1 MGFPLPE
8 ECFPDKLYAGL
19 STLGVLGRL
28 FYSAIPFQERHK
40 GVSLAELCRGD
51 SLLCKPSVP
60 VCKTPCPWCS
70 YPVEVLE
77 VELFEDGVSA
87 FHLIPPHSLQV
98 WQQLLPLL
106 RAQPVG
112 FSCLAPWEGK
122 GREDQCGRGGMKQ
135 MFRAMRHPMGR
146 GVTGTWRQL
155 QSGWEGWNTNVL
167 FSLPGIHSACTKE
180 VQLVL
185 SVLSPATP
193 HTVPDVLKN
202 DTCVKLNSKIYFILH
217 IIFWGKKKL
226 KKLKLL

>member
-8 ECFPDKLYAGL
+8 ECFPDKLYAGS

-28 FYSAIPFQERHK
+28 FYSAIPFQERYK

-135 MFRAMRHPMGR
+135 MFKAMRHPMGR

-180 VQLVL
+180 VQLVP

-193 HTVPDVLKN
+193 HTVPDVLRN

-217 IIFWGKKKL
+217 IIFWGKKKSL
-226 KKLKLL
+226 KS